1 MDRHFDSLC
10 ACTRGKRDLQNERNN
25 LFLKMCENNNDVTE
39 VSEMQDFVLKFIRT
53 VVKYYTTMYYPVWM
67 SGILPIT
74 QQKL

>member
-1 MDRHFDSLC
+1 
-10 ACTRGKRDLQNERNN
+10 
-25 LFLKMCENNNDVTE
+25 MCENNNDVTE